1 MAATGADL
9 QQTNNDLVQVVE
21 ELKERRAALDRS
33 IQVDVDQ
40 KQRLVAEIRS
50 LSARLAKVEDSL
62 AKKLQVRAEFD
73 RTLEET
79 SVAFAN
85 ILDSSKVLL
94 SSVKRE
100 AISLVAQQTDDQ

>member
-1 MAATGADL
+1 MASTGADL
-9 QQTNNDLVQVVE
+9 QATNNDLVQVVE
-21 ELKERRAALDRS
+21 ELKERRAALERN
-33 IQVDVDQ
+33 IQQDVDAKQ
-40 KQRLVAEIRS
+40 KLVAEIRS
-50 LSARLAKVEDSL
+50 LSAKLAKVEESL
-62 AKKLQVRAEFD
+62 EKKLAVRAEFD

-100 AISLVAQQTDDQ
+100 AVSLVAKENDM

>member
-1 MAATGADL
+1 MASTGADL
-9 QQTNNDLVQVVE
+9 QATNNDLVQVVE
-21 ELKERRAALDRS
+21 ELKERRAALERN
-33 IQVDVDQ
+33 IQQDLDA
-40 KQRLVAEIRS
+40 KQRLAADIRA
-50 LSARLAKVEDSL
+50 LTAKLTKVEESL
-62 AKKLQVRAEFD
+62 AKKIAVRADFD

-100 AISLVAQQTDDQ
+100 AVSLVAKDSDM